1 MPHDTDSASDPDSDP
16 DTGPATEP
24 SRRTWQLAR
33 SSPMRADAESIFV
46 PAADLPG
53 AALGDTVVV
62 SGEAPD
68 DERTGTVA
76 DTSARDGEPYLRIQL
91 RAS

>member
-1 MPHDTDSASDPDSDP
+1 MEPDSELGADR
-16 DTGPATEP
+16 ATE
-24 SRRTWQLAR
+24 RTHRTWRLER

-46 PAADLPG
+46 PTADLPG

-62 SGEAPD
+62 SGEAAG
-68 DERTGTVA
+68 DERTGTVV
-76 DTSARDGEPYLRIQL
+76 DTSARDGEPFLRIEL